1 MYLHQRFTYRLCQQ
15 RCINVH
21 FPGNNLLHL
30 GILAVRSRNQ
40 LRLQLACRCN
50 HQLSDSLQLGA
61 CLRQQNVLTLFVLHH
76 ALISFMRMTVNDAV
90 YAGRVLGDIFTA
102 PLRRRAV
109 HAQMPNYKDIICAL
123 LAGSVD
129 IFLQL
134 LIKLLAARILA
145 EAVNIFS
152 LSILE
157 KSRRRGG
164 QSLRRRCTDEGH
176 LLILKLHQL
185 IAGQHLL
192 FRAQI
197 HKVRAVI
204 ASLLLR
210 HQLQEACHAIIKFMV
225 AGNAEV
231 IAYCV
236 HNVHY
241 GLACRQ
247 LAQRSAL
254 NRIACIHQRHVRRL
268 CQRILFQLRQT
279 GKANVIVHAA
289 VNVIR
294 MQNHNIMLQRPS
306 QQRSGK
312 RHRCRN

>member
-1 MYLHQRFTYRLCQQ
+1 
-15 RCINVH
+15 
-21 FPGNNLLHL
+21 
-30 GILAVRSRNQ
+30 
-40 LRLQLACRCN
+40 
-50 HQLSDSLQLGA
+50 
-61 CLRQQNVLTLFVLHH
+61 
-76 ALISFMRMTVNDAV
+76 MRMTVNDAV

-123 LAGSVD
+123 LAGRVD

-134 LIKLLAARILA
+134 LIKLLH
-145 EAVNIFS
+145 
-152 LSILE
+152 
-157 KSRRRGG
+157 
-164 QSLRRRCTDEGH
+164 EGY

-204 ASLLLR
+204 ACLLLR